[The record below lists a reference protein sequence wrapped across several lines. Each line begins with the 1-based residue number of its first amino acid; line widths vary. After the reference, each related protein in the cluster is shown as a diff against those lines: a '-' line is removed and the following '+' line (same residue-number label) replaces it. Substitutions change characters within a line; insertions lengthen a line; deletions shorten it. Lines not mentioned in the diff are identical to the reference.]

1 MVLGRHQEGH
11 PPVALTVMRTR
22 LEITSACAY
31 ACVCD
36 ERPLDYPFVT
46 GSSGRELPALM
57 ATPAIA
63 KGDVC
68 VDHGDLHVLQ
78 QTRVPS
84 TWHAHHAR
92 RVPKIATY

>member
-1 MVLGRHQEGH
+1 MRHQEGH

-22 LEITSACAY
+22 LEVTSACAY

-68 VDHGDLHVLQ
+68 VDHGDLLLGPGTIHLG
-78 QTRVPS
+78 TMDSADRSPCDAI
-84 TWHAHHAR
+84 H
-92 RVPKIATY
+92 